1 MNGVSTGGGDR
12 GGASRCGHDL
22 WGSVSGGRG
31 GRGCAGSCGGASCA
45 GDGARRAVSGGRPV
59 GARHGTLAAALG
71 AGWVGN
77 LFMQDRSRLVLVV
90 AVSEASAVVLFLV
103 MLAPVFLPGLRLGL
117 LSGPLVYTAAVSAVG
132 VAISASVAT
141 VRLRRPR
148 GRLGWDGAASLL
160 ASAAV
165 LVLGIS
171 TGGAGLLPL
180 VPERGLV
187 TLGYERLAW
196 ISLVCLVAGA
206 SMAVL
211 RSGRFSP
218 GHALG
223 RDAAATLALVA
234 AIPLGVVGS
243 ISVGCSNLVG
253 CSG

>member
-1 MNGVSTGGGDR
+1 MGMIFGVRFLVALVVAAVLGLGVGIPMLGMGLVVPFQVVGPLALATG
-12 GGASRCGHDL
+12 AL
-22 WGSVSGGRG
+22 V
-31 GRGCAGSCGGASCA
+31 
-45 GDGARRAVSGGRPV
+45 
-59 GARHGTLAAALG
+59 AALG
-71 AGWVGN
+71 SGWVGN
-77 LFMQDRSRLVLVV
+77 LFMPDRSRLVLIV
-90 AVSEASAVVLFLV
+90 AVAEASAVVPVL
-103 MLAPVFLPGLRLGL
+103 MIAPVYFPGLRLGL

-141 VRLRRPR
+141 VRLRGPR
-148 GRLGWDGAASLL
+148 GRLGWDGAAALL

-171 TGGAGLLPL
+171 TGGAGLIPL

-187 TLGYERLAW
+187 TLGYESMAW

-211 RSGRFSP
+211 RSGRFSS
-218 GHALG
+218 GRELG

-234 AIPLGVVGS
+234 AIPPGVVGS
-243 ISVGCSNLVG
+243 ISFACSNLVG

>member
-1 MNGVSTGGGDR
+1 MGMIFGVRFLVALVVAAVLGLGVGIPVLGMGLVVPFQVVGPLALATG
-12 GGASRCGHDL
+12 AL
-22 WGSVSGGRG
+22 V
-31 GRGCAGSCGGASCA
+31 
-45 GDGARRAVSGGRPV
+45 
-59 GARHGTLAAALG
+59 AALG
-71 AGWVGN
+71 SGWVGN
-77 LFMQDRSRLVLVV
+77 LFMPDRSRLVLIV
-90 AVSEASAVVLFLV
+90 AVAEASAVVPLLV
-103 MLAPVFLPGLRLGL
+103 MIAPVYFPGLRLGL

-141 VRLRRPR
+141 VRLRGPR
-148 GRLGWDGAASLL
+148 GRLGWDGAAALL

-171 TGGAGLLPL
+171 TGGAGLIPL

-187 TLGYERLAW
+187 TLGYESMAW

-211 RSGRFSP
+211 RSGRFSS
-218 GHALG
+218 GRELG

-234 AIPLGVVGS
+234 AIPPGVVGS
-243 ISVGCSNLVG
+243 ISFACSNLVG